1 MKRRKQNMTELE
13 LGTLQIQTSA
23 EDGDIIKQVVSSKER
38 IEILVNECYDLNT
51 SKKEL
56 DAKLADKRSEL
67 KDLLDC
73 LHISKITAK
82 DFTTSNIP
90 SKRFSGW
97 KDEKAL
103 LELIPEE
110 LMGIDTMSPDRAKIE
125 ALVKAKKLPKAVLEL
140 MFFKEMHAIRFMPI
154 IEKAKTD

>member
-1 MKRRKQNMTELE
+1 MTQLE
-13 LGTLQIQTSA
+13 LGTVQIETTS
-23 EDGDIIKQVVSSKER
+23 EDGNDVKRVVSHKDNVEKLMR
-38 IEILVNECYDLNT
+38 EAYDLNNE
-51 SKKEL
+51 KKIL

-73 LHISKITAK
+73 LHISKITAE

-125 ALVKAKKLPKAVLEL
+125 ALVKLKKLPKVVLEL
-140 MFFKEMHAIRFMPI
+140 RFFKEMHAIRFMPI

>member
-1 MKRRKQNMTELE
+1 MIELNLNGITVE
-13 LGTLQIQTSA
+13 ANS
-23 EDGDIIKQVVSSKER
+23 EDGNDVKRVVSHKDEVEKLMR
-38 IEILVNECYDLNT
+38 EAYDLNNE
-51 SKKEL
+51 KKIL

-73 LHISKITAK
+73 LHISKITAV

-110 LMGIDTMSPDRAKIE
+110 LMGIDTMSPDRSKIE

-140 MFFKEMHAIRFMPI
+140 RFFKENHAIRFTPI

>member
-1 MKRRKQNMTELE
+1 MTELNLNGITVE
-13 LGTLQIQTSA
+13 ADT
-23 EDGDIIKQVVSSKER
+23 EDGNDIKRVVSNKEEVEKLMR
-38 IEILVNECYDLNT
+38 EAYDLNNE
-51 SKKEL
+51 KKIL

-73 LHISKITAK
+73 LHISKITAE

-125 ALVKAKKLPKAVLEL
+125 ALVKLKKLPKVVLEL
-140 MFFKEMHAIRFMPI
+140 RFFKETHAIRFMPI